1 MAKKINILAIAWL
14 VLAALLIYSTT
25 LTVDINLQMLVAVFT
40 LSTLIVLRWLYYKKQ
55 ANTRLNDILR
65 LIIVT
70 IGIYLTFRYFFW
82 RTFETLSY
90 HDPFSFVAA
99 LALYF
104 AEVYGIIMYILG
116 IFVNINPIKR
126 KPCPLPD
133 NLNDYPSVD
142 ILIPTYDEDLPLL
155 EITLLASTQI
165 DYPAE
170 KLRIYLLDDGG
181 TESKR
186 QHKDAVLAQAAIDR
200 HSKLQALC
208 AQLNVNYL
216 TRRDNEHAKAG
227 NINNALKHISGDL
240 ILMLDAD
247 HVPTRDILKQTAGFF
262 LRTSDLFLVQ
272 TPHFFISPD
281 PIEKNLQTF
290 QRSPSENEMFYSS
303 IQPGL
308 DFWGSSFFC
317 GSAALLR
324 RSHLDE
330 IGGLTTTSITEDAD
344 TALMLHSKGYK
355 SIYVQKPLISGLQP
369 ATFSAF
375 VRQRVRWAQGMVQI
389 FLMRNPLR
397 QKGLRFYQRLSYLNS
412 ILFWFFG
419 YARLIFLLA
428 PVAYLVFGLKIYDA
442 NLIEVLSF
450 AIPHVI
456 GTFLIGD
463 TLFGKVRWTLIS
475 ELYEVMQ
482 SLFSVIGI
490 NKVLRNPKSPEFL
503 VTPKNEKLESA
514 VISEL
519 AKPFYLLFV
528 MTLIAISA
536 GILRYIY
543 FPEDT
548 DVITITLIWAIYN
561 FFIILGALG
570 ALLER
575 QQRRINPRVNINTNA
590 TLSLGDD
597 EIIHCLVANLSMG
610 GAKLQVSADFINKL
624 KNAGDAQLNIYDPAL
639 KRSCAFKI
647 KTQSTWPYTK
657 NDTQQVSL
665 SVYFS
670 EINQQKRGELVSL
683 LFGDSE
689 RWVQYQEKREIRVGV
704 TRGIWFLTHKGF
716 VHTIEH
722 MKFIFH
728 VWVVTVMA
736 AIKAIKTIPQFI
748 VARSHRILTRALSF
762 IY

>member
-1 MAKKINILAIAWL
+1 MAKKTDILVIAWL
-14 VLAALLIYSTT
+14 VLAALLVYSTT
-25 LTVDINLQMLVAVFT
+25 LTVDIKLQTLIAVFT
-40 LSTLIVLRWLYYKKQ
+40 LSTLIILRWLFYKQ
-55 ANTRLNDILR
+55 INSRLNEVLR

-70 IGIYLTFRYFFW
+70 IGIYLTLRYFFW

-90 HDPFSFVAA
+90 HDPFSLIAA
-99 LALYF
+99 LALYL
-104 AEVYGIIMYILG
+104 AEVYGIVMYILG

-133 NLNDYPSVD
+133 NQNDYPIVD
-142 ILIPTYDEDLPLL
+142 ILIPTYDEDLHLL
-155 EITLLASTQI
+155 ETTLLASTQI
-165 DYPAE
+165 DYPVE
-170 KLRIYLLDDGG
+170 KRRIHLLDDGS
-181 TESKR
+181 TQSKR
-186 QHKDAVLAQAAIDR
+186 HHKDAKLAQAAINR
-200 HSKLQALC
+200 HTELKALC
-208 AQLNVNYL
+208 AQLNVHYL
-216 TRRDNEHAKAG
+216 TREDNKHAKAG
-227 NINNALKHISGDL
+227 NINNALKHINGDL
-240 ILMLDAD
+240 VLILDAD
-247 HVPTRDILKQTAGFF
+247 HVPTRDILTQTAGFF
-262 LRTSDLFLVQ
+262 LRTPDLFLVQ

-290 QRSPSENEMFYSS
+290 QHAPSENEMFYSS

-344 TALMLHSKGYK
+344 TALTLHSKGYK
-355 SIYVQKPLISGLQP
+355 SIYIQKPLISGLQP

-419 YARLIFLLA
+419 YARLVFLLA

-442 NLIEVLSF
+442 NLLEVLSF
-450 AIPHVI
+450 AVPHVI

-490 NKVLRNPKSPEFL
+490 NKVLKNPKSPQFL
-503 VTPKNEKLESA
+503 VTPKNEKLESDM
-514 VISEL
+514 VSEL
-519 AKPFYLLFV
+519 AKPFYLLFAI
-528 MTLIAISA
+528 TLIAMLA
-536 GILRYIY
+536 GILRFIY
-543 FPEDT
+543 FPEET
-548 DVITITLIWAIYN
+548 DVITITLTWAIYN
-561 FFIILGALG
+561 FIIILGALG

-575 QQRRINPRVNINTNA
+575 QQRRVNPRVNINTNA
-590 TLSLGDD
+590 TLSTDD
-597 EIIHCLVANLSMG
+597 NRETIRCLVANLSMG
-610 GAKLQVSADFINKL
+610 GAELHVSANRIEKL
-624 KNAGDAQLNIYDPAL
+624 KNAKGTQLNIYNPAL
-639 KRSCAFKI
+639 KRNYAFKI
-647 KTQSTWPYTK
+647 KVERTPRPHTQ
-657 NDTQQVSL
+657 NDNHHVPL

-670 EINQQKRGELVSL
+670 EIDQQKRGELVSL

-689 RWVQYQEKREIRVGV
+689 RWAHYQEKKEIRVGI
-704 TRGIWFLTHKGF
+704 TRGIWFLTRKGF
-716 VHTIEH
+716 VQAIEH
-722 MKFIFH
+722 IKFISH
-728 VWVVTVMA
+728 AWLTA
-736 AIKAIKTIPQFI
+736 AIKSIRTIPLFV
-748 VARSHRILTRALSF
+748 VARSQRILTRAISF
-762 IY
+762 IH

>member
-1 MAKKINILAIAWL
+1 MATIIAKKTNILATAWL
-14 VLAALLIYSTT
+14 VLAALLVYSTT
-25 LTVDINLQMLVAVFT
+25 LTVDIELQMLIATLT
-40 LSTLIVLRWLYYKKQ
+40 LSTLIILRWLYCKQ
-55 ANTRLNDILR
+55 MNTRLNEILR
-65 LIIVT
+65 LVIV
-70 IGIYLTFRYFFW
+70 ILGIYLTFRYFFW

-104 AEVYGIIMYILG
+104 AEVYGIIMYVLG

-133 NLNDYPSVD
+133 NQDDYPIVD
-142 ILIPTYDEDLPLL
+142 ILIPTYDEDLRLL
-155 EITLLASTQI
+155 ETTLLASTQI

-170 KLRIYLLDDGG
+170 KRRIHLLDDGS
-181 TESKR
+181 TQSKR
-186 QHKDAVLAQAAIDR
+186 QHKDPVLAQAAIDR
-200 HSKLQALC
+200 HIKLKALC

-216 TRRDNEHAKAG
+216 TRQNNEYAKAG
-227 NINNALKHISGDL
+227 NINNALKHINGDL
-240 ILMLDAD
+240 VLMLDAD
-247 HVPTRDILKQTAGFF
+247 HVPTRDILQQTAGFF
-262 LRTSDLFLVQ
+262 LRTPDLFLVQ

-290 QRSPSENEMFYSS
+290 PHAPSENEMFYSS

-344 TALMLHSKGYK
+344 TALTLHSKGYK
-355 SIYVQKPLISGLQP
+355 SIYIQKPLISGLQP
-369 ATFSAF
+369 TTFSAF

-450 AIPHVI
+450 AVPHVI

-490 NKVLRNPKSPEFL
+490 NKVLKDPKSPQFL
-503 VTPKNEKLESA
+503 VTPKNEKLDNN

-528 MTLIAISA
+528 VTLIAILA
-536 GILRYIY
+536 GIFRFIY
-543 FPEDT
+543 FPQDT
-548 DVITITLIWAIYN
+548 DVITITLTWAIYN
-561 FFIILGALG
+561 FIIILGALG

-575 QQRRINPRVNINTNA
+575 QQRRADPRVNINTNA
-590 TLSLGDD
+590 TLSMDD
-597 EIIHCLVANLSMG
+597 NRDTVSCLVANLSMG
-610 GAKLQVSADFINKL
+610 GAELHVSANSIDKL
-624 KNAGDAQLNIYDPAL
+624 KNAEEAQLNIYDPVL
-639 KRSCAFKI
+639 NRNCAFKI
-647 KTQSTWPYTK
+647 KVESTPRPPTK
-657 NDTQQVSL
+657 NDSHHVPL
-665 SVYFS
+665 SIYFS

-689 RWVQYQEKREIRVGV
+689 RWAHEQEKREIRVGV

-722 MKFIFH
+722 INFIFH
-728 VWVVTVMA
+728 VW
-736 AIKAIKTIPQFI
+736 IKAIKTVPQFI

-762 IY
+762 IH